1 MNEPSMDRSEHE
13 LTEATRRNIADELA
27 LLNMTPN
34 GRLNE
39 VEFFGR
45 LFNLKE
51 LPTRDHRTHQFPT
64 MAADLWQH
72 RVNNQDWDDG
82 WWWTDDRVALLNA
95 PDETFL
101 RFLAEMVHPVV
112 RPDPADRERYLHVFN
127 RHLAPEGWEI
137 GVVSQVGAH
146 PIYGGRR
153 LDEIPP
159 AVAGETRELAQTLGD
174 NVTQQVTRMEAAI
187 PNDPALAI
195 GSAKDFVE
203 TICRTILRERG
214 IDIPNDDD
222 LPALVKLAVK
232 SVPVVPAEINDAA
245 RWNETIVRLV
255 NNLSSLGRSLAEL
268 RNAFGT
274 GHGQAAGHI
283 GLDAHHARLAVR
295 MATAVG
301 VFLYEVHERNP
312 AAG

>member
-1 MNEPSMDRSEHE
+1 MNGPFADRPERE
-13 LTEATRRNIADELA
+13 LTEATRRNIADELKLQKMA
-27 LLNMTPN
+27 PN

-45 LFNLKE
+45 LFNLTE
-51 LPTRDHRTHQFPT
+51 LPTRDHRTHQFPN

-72 RVNNQDWDDG
+72 R
-82 WWWTDDRVALLNA
+82 
-95 PDETFL
+95 
-101 RFLAEMVHPVV
+101 
-112 RPDPADRERYLHVFN
+112 
-127 RHLAPEGWEI
+127 
-137 GVVSQVGAH
+137 
-146 PIYGGRR
+146 
-153 LDEIPP
+153 
-159 AVAGETRELAQTLGD
+159 
-174 NVTQQVTRMEAAI
+174 
-187 PNDPALAI
+187 
-195 GSAKDFVE
+195 
-203 TICRTILRERG
+203 
-214 IDIPNDDD
+214 
-222 LPALVKLAVK
+222 
-232 SVPVVPAEINDAA
+232 
-245 RWNETIVRLV
+245 V